1 MSGYDPFTGVFEL
14 IPSRVHRWLRRD
26 TAYVDG
32 NTTMERAANLLAQEG
47 LKVLFVSES
56 YLLIRARPAA
66 IWTALTGEPSTRK
79 HRDDYTA
86 PRHYSPTYLAHLV
99 EPQMSANAFNKLLE
113 KAGLMWHDGEQ
124 WEMTA
129 AGKAYA
135 VHFASPGK
143 GIYRDEPMRSLHW
156 SLDVLDVLG
165 LKWRKP
171 PKLD

>member
-14 IPSRVHRWLRRD
+14 IAARVHRWLRRD
-26 TAYVDG
+26 TAYVGG
-32 NTTMERAANLLAQEG
+32 NTSMERAANLLAQEG

-86 PRHYSPTYLAHLV
+86 
-99 EPQMSANAFNKLLE
+99 
-113 KAGLMWHDGEQ
+113 
-124 WEMTA
+124 
-129 AGKAYA
+129 
-135 VHFASPGK
+135 SPGK

-156 SLDVLDVLG
+156 SPDVLDVLG